1 MKIVTTRGI
10 EHKVEEAEVD
20 NLSSGLGGIT
30 RSGKC
35 YTSEELEK
43 RRKELGTTVKDPLKK
58 KITKGE
64 VEDFLRI
71 IKNTKYSV
79 VKQINKM
86 PVHISVLQYS
96 ETDQQD
102 ACAHFS
108 IVALISFRSTQESSC
123 ESPE

>member
-10 EHKVEEAEVD
+10 VHKVEEAEVD

-43 RRKELGTTVKDPLKK
+43 RRKELGTAVKDPLKK
-58 KITKGE
+58 KITEGE

-71 IKNTKYSV
+71 IKNTEYMQCSK
-79 VKQINKM
+79 
-86 PVHISVLQYS
+86 
-96 ETDQQD
+96 TDKQD

-108 IVALISFRSTQESSC
+108 IAV
-123 ESPE
+123 